1 VALRASHPD
10 IEGLLCVDATLQ
22 ADRDQ
27 GGLELLTRLR
37 WHGQQGSDE
46 TLVQMRDQISGL
58 IANGPGLS
66 LRVA

>member
-1 VALRASHPD
+1 
-10 IEGLLCVDATLQ
+10 
-22 ADRDQ
+22 
-27 GGLELLTRLR
+27 LELLTRLR

>member
-1 VALRASHPD
+1 
-10 IEGLLCVDATLQ
+10 
-22 ADRDQ
+22 
-27 GGLELLTRLR
+27 LLTRLR
-37 WHGQQGSDE
+37 WHGHQGSDE